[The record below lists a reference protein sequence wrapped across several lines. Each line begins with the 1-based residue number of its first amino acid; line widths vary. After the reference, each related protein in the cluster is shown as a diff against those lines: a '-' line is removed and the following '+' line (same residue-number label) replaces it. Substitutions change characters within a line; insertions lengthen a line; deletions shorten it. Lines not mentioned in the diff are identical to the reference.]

1 MPTAVTTPSSVFGL
15 LSSVFYLLTSASPR
29 YGAFLMEDAPR
40 AVACVEAIARALAAR
55 NAEVA
60 AAAAA
65 AGGEEVAM
73 PPRRVACI
81 VKIRCFDD
89 EVVALTCRRV
99 RVVVSRPEDESPC
112 YAIGR
117 LRRCARRARSRSRG
131 SWRPRAR

>member
-1 MPTAVTTPSSVFGL
+1 MFKTADPDTPHSTPDYADHYCDYAVFGLRSSVFCL
-15 LSSVFYLLTSASPR
+15 LSSGVSASPR

-65 AGGEEVAM
+65 GGDEVAM

-89 EVVALTCRRV
+89 EVVVARTCCRV
-99 RVVVSRPEDESPC
+99 RMVVVSLLTRTSH
-112 YAIGR
+112 
-117 LRRCARRARSRSRG
+117 RAM
-131 SWRPRAR
+131 